1 MLILYRKKGE
11 SIVIG
16 DNITVSVV
24 ESGSDGVRLAIDAP
38 RTIPILR
45 QELMEAVQAN
55 QEAAEGDISHH
66 IGDNQATLKKVS
78 EILKQREH

>member
-11 SIVIG
+11 AIVIG

-38 RTIPILR
+38 RTIPIMR

-55 QEAAEGDISHH
+55 REAAETHIGNH
-66 IGDNQATLKKVS
+66 IGDNQDALKKVS
-78 EILKQREH
+78 EILKQHSH